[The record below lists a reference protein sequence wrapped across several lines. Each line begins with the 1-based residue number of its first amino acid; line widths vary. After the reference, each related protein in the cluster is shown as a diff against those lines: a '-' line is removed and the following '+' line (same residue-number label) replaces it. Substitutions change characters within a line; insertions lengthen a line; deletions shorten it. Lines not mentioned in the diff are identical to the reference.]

1 MGKHQSI
8 PRSTRQRRLLEYQKG
23 NRKAAML
30 GIAAVVL
37 IGVTVFVALRRG
49 TGAEVA
55 IPPAAEVLPA
65 GKDARLPASVF
76 ADGRAHFYRYT
87 TSTGRVIRVFVIR
100 SSDGVIRAAFD
111 ACDMCYRRRRG
122 YYQRG
127 DTMICVNCG
136 RGFHSK
142 DINVTS
148 GGCNPAPLQRSADG
162 RELLLKASD
171 LEVGVAYF

>member
-1 MGKHQSI
+1 
-8 PRSTRQRRLLEYQKG
+8 
-23 NRKAAML
+23 
-30 GIAAVVL
+30 
-37 IGVTVFVALRRG
+37 
-49 TGAEVA
+49 
-55 IPPAAEVLPA
+55 
-65 GKDARLPASVF
+65 
-76 ADGRAHFYRYT
+76 
-87 TSTGRVIRVFVIR
+87 
-100 SSDGVIRAAFD
+100 VIRAAFD
-111 ACDMCYRRRRG
+111 ACDMCYRKRRG

-136 RGFHSK
+136 RAFHSK